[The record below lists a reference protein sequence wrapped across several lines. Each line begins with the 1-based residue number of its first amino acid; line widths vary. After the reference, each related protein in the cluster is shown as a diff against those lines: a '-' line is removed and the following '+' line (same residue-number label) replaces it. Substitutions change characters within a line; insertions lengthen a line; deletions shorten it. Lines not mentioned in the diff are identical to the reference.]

1 MQRIAALAVAL
12 ALSFVPVLGGAALAH
27 GDKGVTVTPL
37 SPKAGEMISV
47 QGSGLGESRDI
58 EIRLIGQGTDVD
70 LGVLKAADDGDFA
83 DDVQLPADV
92 KSGVYLIRAVGDDTV
107 ESQLTLAPTAAGT
120 LTEATTAQSTS
131 AGAMPPAVGEAAKQ
145 RPFGETAIL
154 VAIFG
159 AIAALGLLFA
169 LTAQRAS
176 AIETA

>member
-1 MQRIAALAVAL
+1 MRCRIFGRTDGFKVIAV
-12 ALSFVPVLGGAALAH
+12 FV
-27 GDKGVTVTPL
+27 
-37 SPKAGEMISV
+37 GE
-47 QGSGLGESRDI
+47 GLGKRSAPGGKV
-58 EIRLIGQGTDVD
+58 GQ
-70 LGVLKAADDGDFA
+70 LVLKAADDGDFA

-131 AGAMPPAVGEAAKQ
+131 AGAMPPAEGEAAKQ
-145 RPFGETAIL
+145 RPFGEVAIL